1 MSEILAAIFEG
12 AEAARRALERLR
24 AVGSEHAMHLEEA
37 CAVRREADGRLAI
50 EEAIDGAKVRR
61 LPHGFWHR
69 WLSHLLVGHNYHR
82 GEVEACVC
90 RPFCQAVAEA
100 LGPDHSGILIHVEA
114 SDVEPLARALEAE
127 GAKVLHA
134 PTNLQDGELVQRL
147 EEMLVEVPSA
157 EQLASLAQKVENQ
170 RVLQAR
176 ARQRAAD
183 EARRLELER
192 LRAETLAPAEL
203 DVIMRRCADAARRGA
218 TKLVV
223 LTFPAELLEDHA
235 RRINQEEPDWPTT
248 LAGRAKAFYRFFKS
262 RLEPLGYRLEAKVIG
277 YEDGVPSTVAF
288 VLDWSH
294 VRKDAT
300 LEEA

>member
-1 MSEILAAIFEG
+1 MSDIVAAVFEG
-12 AEAARRALERLR
+12 AETAQRALERLR
-24 AVGSEHAMHLEEA
+24 TSDREHAVRLEEA
-37 CAVRREADGRLAI
+37 CAVRHEADGRLRI
-50 EEAIDGAKVRR
+50 EEAIGGLEQRR

-69 WLSHLLVGHNYHR
+69 WLSHLLARRNHGR
-82 GEVEACVC
+82 DSAEECVC
-90 RPFCQAVAEA
+90 RPFCRAVAEA
-100 LGPDHSGILIHVEA
+100 VGPDRSAIFIHLDA
-114 SDVEPLARALEAE
+114 GDVEPLVRALEAE
-127 GAKVLHA
+127 GAKVLRA
-134 PTNLQDGELVQRL
+134 PTNLRDGELVQRL

-157 EQLASLAQKVENQ
+157 EQLAQLAEEVEN
-170 RVLQAR
+170 RRLLQAR
-176 ARQRAAD
+176 ARQRAAE

-192 LRAETLAPAEL
+192 LRAETLSPAEL

-235 RRINQEEPDWPTT
+235 RRINQGEPDWPQT
-248 LAGRAKAFYRFFKS
+248 LAGRARAFYRFFES

-294 VRKDAT
+294 VHKSAT
-300 LEEA
+300 LEHA